1 MSFLPFLQSPHT
13 SSKSSKINPPFS
25 HRFDAQLTAVKERL
39 EAAKVSTRGVSSA
52 SNPASSGFSFGGA
65 GSRIAKPL
73 RGGGG
78 NEYVNGAQQPNIPT
92 ISNLQAQE
100 ANGNTGVG
108 SGPKRTSWFFDRR

>member
-1 MSFLPFLQSPHT
+1 M
-13 SSKSSKINPPFS
+13 PFS
-25 HRFDAQLTAVKERL
+25 HFPICSPFPFSKAAITNQSFLYRFEAQLTAVKERL

-52 SNPASSGFSFGGA
+52 SNPSSIGFNFGGA

-78 NEYVNGAQQPNIPT
+78 NEFVNGNQQPNIPT

-100 ANGNTGVG
+100 ANGNAAGVT
-108 SGPKRTSWFFDRR
+108 PKRSSWFFDRR

>member
-1 MSFLPFLQSPHT
+1 MTLC
-13 SSKSSKINPPFS
+13 
-25 HRFDAQLTAVKERL
+25 RFEAQLTAVKERL

-52 SNPASSGFSFGGA
+52 ANLASSGFNFGGA

-78 NEYVNGAQQPNIPT
+78 NDLVNGSQQPNIPT

-100 ANGNTGVG
+100 ANGNPSGG
-108 SGPKRTSWFFDRR
+108 SPKRSSWFFDRR